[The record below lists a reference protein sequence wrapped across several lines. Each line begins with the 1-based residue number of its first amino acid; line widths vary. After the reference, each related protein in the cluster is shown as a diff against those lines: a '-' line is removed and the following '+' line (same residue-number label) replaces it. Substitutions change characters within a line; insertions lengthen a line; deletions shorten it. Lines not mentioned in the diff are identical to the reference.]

1 MINLYDDEGFF
12 QEGIIND
19 SFAAAKAQMKN
30 LKDAKGVERVK
41 KVNSGINKTNEYL
54 SGKERQLSNNMID
67 NRSIIARARNSILQF
82 PMYIVQSIRT
92 SEAQIIAKMFER
104 VYASLV
110 QTVLSQNQIL
120 DEKEA
125 NDLVFLKKFHV
136 NLQESAIN
144 IINEYYEA
152 IDDIDQIMQESIF
165 HREQISDNLFVE
177 FRVVPTTEDLLIK
190 ENSRLLNEP
199 LQGFIYLK
207 EANDKNDNDETVET
221 RTRTQETVDRTD
233 DEIITDEMMVDI
245 AKSRKL
251 FHKDGPNKG
260 EPDIEAVKK
269 EIRSFQGINLDG
281 KRIKVRRI
289 SSKGG
294 YEYYIPGSSGKTIST
309 EVNSR
314 KMPKQS
320 QYTPGVDAPRFL
332 RDTDIKKMNDM
343 LPYSM
348 EATFRLKSDGKI
360 VGDVKYIIGIKTVM
374 HLIAVKDLAE
384 DLREIITGNVKTLQK
399 VRYKTGE
406 IGFMDRY
413 FNIKGIKADA
423 AKNINR
429 SKRWLNTLKRLGEY
443 NRLHGSL
450 FKKGLSAFTN
460 GNIPVPNGTLILTKS
475 DVISLTDETG
485 IDLSIVDNA
494 KRLGKALFLMAF
506 VVVDSTAGKMNVL
519 FIDGANSWDVQSLSS
534 IDAELAKTD
543 NSQLM
548 KELNRMVNR

>member
-207 EANDKNDNDETVET
+207 EANDKNDKDETVET
-221 RTRTQETVDRTD
+221 RTRTQKTVDRTD

-245 AKSRKL
+245 AKNMKL

-269 EIRSFQGINLDG
+269 KIRSFQGIDLDG

-289 SSKGG
+289 GSKGG

>member
-207 EANDKNDNDETVET
+207 EANDKNDKDETVET